1 MKRRT
6 LTYSGTHRSR
16 ARLTPKLLLLFSC
29 MCTAATAT
37 PLFEEE
43 ATLEISLTGPLGS
56 TVEDK
61 QERAERRFVLSANGF
76 DHDVNVRIRGNSR
89 VRVCQFPPLRI
100 NFERSKTE
108 QTTFAGQDKLKL
120 VTHCRE
126 NRSAESHVL
135 REYVAYK
142 IFNQIADIGY
152 RVRLARISYSDTDTE
167 VAPASFDRYAFFIE
181 SPRELIART
190 GARQIEIDGVTLHSL
205 SQDHAARVF
214 VFEYLIGNTDWS
226 LVTADN
232 DEHCCHNG
240 DLFKLDSEHYYVPY
254 DFDLAGLVNTRYA
267 KPDPSLRIS
276 RVTQRLYRGYCIS
289 SDALRGAMQDIKA
302 RKDSI
307 LAVVHELSELSAKD
321 RDTTAKYIERF
332 FEQAED
338 EDKLLRGFERRCL

>member
-1 MKRRT
+1 MTHPGAHQT
-6 LTYSGTHRSR
+6 LVLLAS
-16 ARLTPKLLLLFSC
+16 KLLLLLSLAC
-29 MCTAATAT
+29 GAAIAT

-43 ATLEISLTGPLGS
+43 TTLEISLAGPLGS
-56 TVEDK
+56 TIEDK
-61 QERAERRFVLSANGF
+61 QDRAERRFVLNADGF

-108 QTTFAGQDKLKL
+108 KTTFAGQDKLKL

-142 IFNQIADIGY
+142 IFNRITDVGY
-152 RVRLARISYSDTDTE
+152 RVRLARISYRDTDTDLS
-167 VAPASFDRYAFFIE
+167 PTSFDRYAFFIE
-181 SPRELIART
+181 SPEELAERT
-190 GARQIEIDGVTLHSL
+190 GARSIDIDGVALSSL

-214 VFEYLIGNTDWS
+214 IFEYLIGNTDWS
-226 LVTADN
+226 LVTADT
-232 DEHCCHNG
+232 DEYCCHNG
-240 DLFKLDSEHYYVPY
+240 DLFELDSEHYYVPY

-289 SDALRGAMQDIKA
+289 SDALREAMRDMKA
-302 RKDSI
+302 RRGSV
-307 LAVVHELSELSAKD
+307 LAVVHELSGLSDKD
-321 RDTTAKYIERF
+321 RDTTAKYVERF

-338 EDKLLRGFERRCL
+338 EDKLLRSFERRCL